1 MAERLI
7 LDTGVLIAAERGITN
22 LEAVIGDDDPVIA
35 GISVAELLVGID
47 RSTGERRDFRAL
59 HTEALLAVMPIESYS
74 IEVARMHALLQC
86 HVRKKGSPRGT
97 FDLIIAAT
105 AVANGRTLV
114 TTDASANFSDLPGLR
129 VRVVGGG

>member
-7 LDTGVLIAAERGITN
+7 LDTGVLIAAERGTTN
-22 LEAVIGDDDPVIA
+22 LEAVIGDGDPVIA
-35 GISVAELLVGID
+35 GISVAELLVGMD
-47 RSTGERRDFRAL
+47 RSTGERRDSRAL

-74 IEVARMHALLQC
+74 IEVARTHALLQG

-105 AVANGRTLV
+105 AVANSRTLV
-114 TTDASANFSDLPGLR
+114 TTDASANFSDLPGLK